1 MKSLPTLAAAAA
13 LFTGFTVFSGFS
25 SPASAGDWA
34 SRGTVGPWQMEATDK
49 VCKARSFHKNGT
61 QLHFAINAKGAAMIG
76 ITNPD
81 WKIPEGSYDVVMQVD
96 RAVPA
101 TFDATG
107 KDHYVIFAV
116 EFDEPTINLL
126 SYGRTLFVT
135 VGQQSYQYDLTMS
148 EAMLKA
154 LGKCAAPMMAAANPF
169 SGSPPAATS
178 NTPASTDTPSN
189 PFRRL

>member
-34 SRGTVGPWQMEATDK
+34 SRGTVGPWQMEATDT